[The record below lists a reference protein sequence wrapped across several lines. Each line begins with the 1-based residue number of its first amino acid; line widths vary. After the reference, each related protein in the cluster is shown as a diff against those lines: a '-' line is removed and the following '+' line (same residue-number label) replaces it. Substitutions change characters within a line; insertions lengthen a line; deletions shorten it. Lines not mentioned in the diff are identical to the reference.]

1 MSIEN
6 AAPVESPSSA
16 SGLTSSAGP
25 VGAAGAKNSTLSSG
39 AAKLFAVLRILVG
52 FIFLWASIDK
62 TFGLGYSTSSEK
74 AWINGNSPTKGF
86 LGSIDQGPFASLFNN
101 MAGNVVVD
109 VLFILGMFAI
119 GVAVIAG
126 VAMKISAVSGSL
138 IMAMMWLAE
147 WPMAQ
152 TTGAGEPTGS
162 TNPFM
167 DYHIAYALVLFALVA
182 VAAGKTWGL
191 GNVWEKL
198 PVVSSQKWMH

>member
-39 AAKLFAVLRILVG
+39 ARNSSRSCGSSSGSSSSGPRSTRPSGWGTRPAAKRPG
-52 FIFLWASIDK
+52 
-62 TFGLGYSTSSEK
+62 STAIPRPS
-74 AWINGNSPTKGF
+74 F